1 MDQLSFA
8 EVGDILA
15 MIGRLDCDAFDLEHG
30 DLRISLRRA
39 GIEPPDTHHAPS
51 PRAGGPVESPG
62 PVSAEPDRQEGP
74 VAPEGEP
81 SPTATVVAAPM
92 TGTFYRSPAPG
103 EPPCADVGD
112 EVERGQTVALV
123 EVMKLYTELKA
134 DTAGT
139 VVRIDAE
146 DGCLV
151 EYGQPLIWIEP
162 R

>member
-1 MDQLSFA
+1 VDQLSFA

-15 MIGRLDCDAFDLEHG
+15 LIGRLDCDAFDLEHG

-39 GIEPPDTHHAPS
+39 GVDHPPDTTPDALS
-51 PRAGGPVESPG
+51 PRAAAPAESLPG
-62 PVSAEPDRQEGP
+62 PVPAEPDEP
-74 VAPEGEP
+74 EPADAPD
-81 SPTATVVAAPM
+81 PTATMVAAPM

-103 EPPCADVGD
+103 EAPCANVGD
-112 EVERGQTVALV
+112 EVVRGQTVALI
-123 EVMKLYTELKA
+123 EVMKLFTELKA
-134 DTAGT
+134 EAAGT

-151 EYGQPLIWIEP
+151 EYGQPLMWIEP